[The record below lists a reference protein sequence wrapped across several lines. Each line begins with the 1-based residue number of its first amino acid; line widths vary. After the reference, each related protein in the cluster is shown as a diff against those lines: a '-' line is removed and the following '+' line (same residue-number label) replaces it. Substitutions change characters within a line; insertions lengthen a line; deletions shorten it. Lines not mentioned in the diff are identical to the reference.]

1 MSLQECLE
9 TSVCPAFSPFLWG
22 FILLLPFL
30 PRSSP
35 FGAMIAVRV
44 ALTPPPSHGVRAPPS
59 SVPLRAV
66 TLGAATGKGME
77 VVLGHPSP
85 YAPGNISVGEAVSMA
100 HQALS
105 QA

>member
-1 MSLQECLE
+1 
-9 TSVCPAFSPFLWG
+9 
-22 FILLLPFL
+22 
-30 PRSSP
+30 
-35 FGAMIAVRV
+35 MIAIRV

-85 YAPGNISVGEAVSMA
+85 YAPGNISVGEALSTA
-100 HQALS
+100 H
-105 QA
+105 